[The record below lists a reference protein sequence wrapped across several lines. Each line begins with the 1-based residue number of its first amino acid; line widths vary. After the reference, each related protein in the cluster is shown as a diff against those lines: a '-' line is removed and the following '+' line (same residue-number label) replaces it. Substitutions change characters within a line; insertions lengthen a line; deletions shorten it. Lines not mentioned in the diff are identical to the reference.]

1 MPSPEGGGA
10 PNKRLHSSFVSGR
23 PVQGGNR
30 QAVQPQIDVELCQ
43 VMVQMIQ
50 RGAENGYARQGKD
63 GFPLKSGPQSFLLG
77 LAAGAAW
84 MAHGSPSCHR
94 GSPSYIGSL
103 LWVFCWRS
111 WSFEISGP
119 ERPGSSCWP
128 CVCLWAFG
136 SLVEPLAAGPLP
148 GRTIGR

>member
-63 GFPLKSGPQSFLLG
+63 GFPLKSSPQSFLLG
-77 LAAGAAW
+77 LAAGATW

-94 GSPSYIGSL
+94 GT
-103 LWVFCWRS
+103 RS
-111 WSFEISGP
+111 CIW
-119 ERPGSSCWP
+119 C
-128 CVCLWAFG
+128 
-136 SLVEPLAAGPLP
+136 
-148 GRTIGR
+148 